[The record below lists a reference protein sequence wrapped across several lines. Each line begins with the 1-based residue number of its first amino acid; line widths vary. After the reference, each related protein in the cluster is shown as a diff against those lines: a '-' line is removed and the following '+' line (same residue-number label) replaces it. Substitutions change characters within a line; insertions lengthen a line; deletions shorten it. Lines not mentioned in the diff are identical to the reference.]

1 MVDFKQPLES
11 GSFRPFIWAL
21 ILPFVGLNICFPFFA
36 SSLVSVLGISQTKT
50 GFFIGLH
57 ELVLSSTASILLFA
71 LYRLEQGPSRSW
83 IRHLA
88 IAFAPLAVA
97 DFAYGVDYY
106 LLGSPFPGTQFIMI
120 HEIPY
125 ALAVGAL
132 GYAAMSRATDAT
144 QSRDLRIILFTS
156 ALIAVF
162 TFVCS
167 YQMILSFQFP
177 AGIHR
182 PWTYVV
188 TSYAYAFFQ
197 SLAVGGFFVAS
208 LRSASLTEFF
218 IWLFLL
224 SIFGSDFALRYQ
236 DVGQRPLGTPV
247 FEYGW
252 ELSLVGIASLLA
264 ATRRQV
270 SRATTQIF
278 GSPYPI
284 ASFRVLLPVASFTVF
299 GIFVATNLFLAPYF
313 EIVSVNTFSGHA
325 LLIISIWCGANVA
338 GILFSRKL
346 VIRISDLSRAIES
359 AKTLDDFSSLRRTL
373 TELDP
378 IISALHSV
386 NRKLRAS
393 MEENAQLQAQAAIG
407 EIASQVSHDIR
418 SPLAALDMALSDLP
432 ALTEERRT
440 LVRNAVGRIKDI
452 ANNLLS
458 RNRSFSKSDT
468 AAAPNM
474 QMSQQLVSSLIE
486 SIASE
491 KRFQYGNN
499 PEIQIALEIDRVAL
513 SAFAEIQPTDF
524 KRLVSNLINNA
535 IEAVEKS
542 GHVKIFT
549 EVSDGKIRISIQDN
563 GKGIPPNILSRLGRR
578 GETHGKAGG
587 SGLGLFHARKSV
599 ESWKGSLNIES
610 QEEVGTKVN
619 ILLPIAQPPPWYAE
633 EVKFFPVSTIV
644 IMDDDSSVH
653 AMWRQRFANTCT
665 APDEVRIIHLSNPD
679 EVLTFCRTQGPSERI
694 LFLLDYE
701 ILGHDKTG
709 LDLIEELKISH
720 SSVLVTS
727 RWEDISI
734 QERCGKS
741 DIRILPKYLAGFVPL
756 ILKRPEH
763 HPDAV
768 LLDDDALVIMTWK
781 SVAAKNQKQLLTFSE
796 PREFFETLK
805 NLSRSTPIYVDSEL
819 SNGIKGQDL
828 VPKIRALG
836 FTAIFIT
843 SGHHSSKFSEIEGL
857 AGIHGKDPPPT
868 IGGPIPSQSD
878 SE

>member
-1 MVDFKQPLES
+1 MVDSKQPFEG
-11 GSFRPFIWAL
+11 GSSRPFIWAL
-21 ILPFVGLNICFPFFA
+21 TLPFVGLNICFPFFA
-36 SSLVSVLGISQTKT
+36 SSLVNALGLSQNKT

-57 ELVLSSTASILLFA
+57 ELILSSTASILLFA
-71 LYRLEQGPSRSW
+71 LYRLEQGPSRRW

-88 IAFAPLAVA
+88 TAFLPLALA

-144 QSRDLRIILFTS
+144 QPRDLRIILFTS

-177 AGIHR
+177 VGLHR
-182 PWTYVV
+182 PWSYVV

-236 DVGQRPLGTPV
+236 DVGERPLGTPV

-264 ATRRQV
+264 ATRSQV
-270 SRATTQIF
+270 SRTTAQIF

-284 ASFRVLLPVASFTVF
+284 ASFRVLLPVASFTVLGF
-299 GIFVATNLFLAPYF
+299 FVATNLFLAPYF
-313 EIVSVNTFSGHA
+313 EMVSVNTFSGHA
-325 LLIISIWCGANVA
+325 LLVISIWCGANVA
-338 GILFSRKL
+338 GIHFSRKL
-346 VIRISDLSRAIES
+346 VIRISNLSRAIEN
-359 AKTLDDFSSLRRTL
+359 AKTLDDLSSLRRTL

-418 SPLAALDMALSDLP
+418 SPLAALDMAISDLP
-432 ALTEERRT
+432 ALTDERRT

-458 RNRSFSKSDT
+458 KNRTFSKSDT
-468 AAAPNM
+468 AAVSDM
-474 QMSQQLVSSLIE
+474 QPSTQLVSSLIE
-486 SIASE
+486 SIVSE
-491 KRFQYGNN
+491 KRLQFGNS
-499 PEIQIALEIDRVAL
+499 PGIKIALEIERTAL

-542 GHVKIFT
+542 GHIRICAA
-549 EVSDGKIRISIQDN
+549 VSDDKIKISTQDD
-563 GKGIPPNILSRLGRR
+563 GKGIPPSILSRLGKR
-578 GETHGKAGG
+578 GETHGKVGG
-587 SGLGLFHARKSV
+587 SGLGLFHAKKSV
-599 ESWKGSLNIES
+599 ESWKGSLTIES
-610 QEEVGTKVN
+610 REETGTKVD
-619 ILLPIAQPPPWYAE
+619 ILLPIAQPPLWYAQE
-633 EVKFFPVSTIV
+633 LRLFPSSTII
-644 IMDDDSSVH
+644 IMDDDPSVQ
-653 AMWRQRFANTCT
+653 AMWRQRFSTT
-665 APDEVRIIHLSNPD
+665 SLMQKEIRIIHFSNPD
-679 EVLTFCRTQGPSERI
+679 EVLNYYQNQNHSERTS
-694 LFLLDYE
+694 FLLDYE
-701 ILGHDKTG
+701 ILGFGKTG
-709 LDLIEELKISH
+709 LDLIEDLKISRT
-720 SSVLVTS
+720 SLLVTS
-727 RWEDISI
+727 RWEDPSI
-734 QERCGKS
+734 QERCRKS
-741 DIRILPKYLAGFVPL
+741 QIRVLPKYLAGFVP
-756 ILKRPEH
+756 IEVQIPESR
-763 HPDAV
+763 PDAV

-781 SVAAKNQKQLLTFSE
+781 NVAAKNQRQLLAFSD
-796 PREFFETLK
+796 PNEFFETLK
-805 NLSRSTPIYVDSEL
+805 ALSRSTPIFVDSEL
-819 SNGIKGQDL
+819 SDGIKGQDL
-828 VPKIRALG
+828 IPKISALG
-836 FTAIFIT
+836 FEAIFIT
-843 SGHHSSKFSEIEGL
+843 SGHDSSKFNYLAGL
-857 AGIHGKDPPPT
+857 AGIIGKDPPPA
-868 IGGPIPSQSD
+868 IGGRSRAQSD